1 MLMIME
7 HLMMML
13 LKMKERK
20 LKVTY
25 APGANHKE
33 EIPRIL
39 LQGKWLKEL
48 GFEVGKFIIISC
60 TNEELVISNNK
71 E

>member
-1 MLMIME
+1 
-7 HLMMML
+7 MMML

>member
-1 MLMIME
+1 
-7 HLMMML
+7 
-13 LKMKERK
+13 MKERK
-20 LKVTY
+20 LKISY

>member
-1 MLMIME
+1 
-7 HLMMML
+7 
-13 LKMKERK
+13 MKERK